1 MKALRATTYPGFPVL
16 IALAILFMPALS
28 WGQEY
33 KVFHSEEYGF
43 SMKYPATWKKID
55 NPRGNYYVVFQA
67 PELTDNFRN
76 RIHVAAHKP
85 VKDPL
90 KVFLDELRNGIKD
103 LQSKKAGGATQ
114 TPQVKILDE
123 GEFHCEV
130 PGAYYFFIQAYEP
143 KLKLWMDIVIVFYK
157 YQDTLLRVSC
167 LAPASMM
174 EKFHQVFNDVLVS
187 VKFDKSKAA
196 KPPAA
201 PESPVSPAPPREA
214 PQTIQRAP
222 SEVSPQPEVSA
233 PQPGPRVIQP
243 QPAPAPKP
251 PESTTVPQPSTP
263 GAQVKPEE
271 QRAQPRG
278 PRSGPGRGPARQPEH
293 PPTGIVN

>member
-1 MKALRATTYPGFPVL
+1 MKALRATTQPGFPVL

-33 KVFHSEEYGF
+33 NVFHSEEYAF

-67 PELTDNFRN
+67 PEMTDNFRN

-103 LQSKKAGGATQ
+103 LQSKAGGTGQ

-123 GEFHCEV
+123 GSFRSEV

-187 VKFDKSKAA
+187 VKFDESKPAE
-196 KPPAA
+196 PPA
-201 PESPVSPAPPREA
+201 PQEPPVSPAPSRQA
-214 PQTIQRAP
+214 PQTLERAP
-222 SEVSPQPEVSA
+222 SQVTPEPEVSA
-233 PQPGPRVIQP
+233 PAPGPRAVEPKLQP
-243 QPAPAPKP
+243 TPEP
-251 PESTTVPQPSTP
+251 PEITTP
-263 GAQVKPEE
+263 
-271 QRAQPRG
+271 AQPPSPGTQVQPEQQRTQPKG
-278 PRSGPGRGPARQPEH
+278 PRPGPGRGPAKQPEH